1 MFRYKKSSSGGYY
14 MDWEFTILNFIRWN
28 WRSDFLD
35 KLMPIISFLGK
46 GGLIWILLSVV
57 CLFIKKAR
65 PFYRSLVC
73 CLVFNLVACNCI
85 IKPIVNRIRPCVMN
99 TTVELLSSVPFDA
112 SFPSGHTLFAFA
124 AATTIFIYNKWY
136 GLAAYLFAFVMG
148 FSRLYL
154 YVHFPTDVLMGAIFG
169 VIFAIAAYKVEN
181 MLFEKGK
188 PIFRLKARQPKAEQ
202 K

>member
-1 MFRYKKSSSGGYY
+1 
-14 MDWEFTILNFIRWN
+14 
-28 WRSDFLD
+28 
-35 KLMPIISFLGK
+35 MPIISFLGK

-73 CLVFNLVACNCI
+73 CLLFNLVACNCI

-112 SFPSGHTLFAFA
+112 SFPFCFFLFSFA